1 MPILTGDIKLVASQV
16 MDDVPEGG
24 GAPTAT
30 VITDGTS
37 NAIFPDIS
45 ELDRAGGRVNL
56 RKLHVSVQTMDTDT
70 YMGSNIIVSEPP
82 ADPNVS
88 VTLFS
93 TRDTFDRR
101 DAASARVE
109 SYLTKGPMWGG
120 MLLENHIAGQ
130 RAVQILQG
138 VDAELP
144 RIGQTMVL
152 VQNEGATNERNQ
164 YIRTTE
170 VSAVKRKFEDSQGKM
185 VDMNVVTCSISD
197 ALRTDFQGSE
207 GNAKAAPAAGATRI
221 RDTTVAD
228 AGSYVGVVPLAA
240 AANLGTFSIRASSV
254 YTQLVPSAQTE
265 TPLVD
270 LKPNGEQVV
279 LSAAGGPMTIT
290 TSVALNT
297 SHTISVGQAIMPN
310 TLKLTTGSL
319 TLVDDG
325 GLLSAAGSAVG
336 AVDYANGLISIT
348 DPSVSYAGAKTIIY
362 TPAATPVRSLHTASW
377 AVTAE
382 SRSSTLVAIFD
393 PAPKPGSFAL
403 SYRAQGRW
411 YTLRDAGNGQL
422 RSAFG
427 SVGAGTLN
435 FNTGS
440 MMVTLAAL
448 PDAGTQVLATY
459 GLATADTAVYGTAI
473 AAQSVFTLANA
484 GVAPG
489 TVTLTWV
496 TGGVDKTAAD
506 NGQGLLTGDATGKV
520 DYLDGLITFKPLILP
535 SSGAQVSI
543 EYSWGPPIEESFQAP
558 ERFAPDGHI
567 EIVLAN
573 PNVLPRTVKVEWNTV
588 YDEKDLTI
596 EGQISTRWLSLT
608 YKPRVDPIVIVHD
621 NGAGGF
627 QTRPECAGVII
638 YAAGTLSFKPD
649 TVIALPKPN
658 WTKVVIGTQVF
669 DNAWFSGTLA
679 TEKTVFGGFIY
690 QTIGAI
696 MPTDM
701 SGYVKVTYRTS
712 AAGTTNTEVFSVNF
726 QIDLTQSSSEPIV
739 GGSCSF
745 TLGGTRFVDRQG
757 SLITNID
764 PATGSGLTSGSI
776 NYSTGMASLTVLP
789 VGAPNSGV
797 ITSMVTS
804 QSPMP
809 VTDVQFRTST
819 APIRPSSLAVQ
830 FVLADDDAQVSH
842 IVTSDAN
849 GRIESA
855 NVTGKVD
862 YETGIVSLAFGKWEL
877 AAGNETKSWYDASKI
892 IGGHI
897 FVASAVMA
905 DSIRYAAVAYSYLP
919 LDANILGIDPV
930 RLPSDGRVPIFRPG
944 GFAVVGNTQSITATV
959 TNGQTI
965 NCARVRLSRVRVVGF
980 DGNVINSGYSV
991 DLEAGMV
998 TFSAVA
1004 GYSQPVRIEHRV
1016 EDMAVVSDVQI
1027 SGELTFTRPLTH
1039 EYPIT
1044 SPPSS
1049 FVSSALI
1056 AGDLKARVSVLFD
1069 QATWNGTTWLDGVS
1083 GTAATGTFNDVL
1095 APIVVTNKGAVS
1107 ERWALVFTNTT
1118 SFNVIGEHVGVIAIG
1133 STNTDLSPNNP
1144 ATNTPYFK
1152 VPALGWGIGWAAGN
1166 MLRFN
1171 TVGAMTPVWVVRT
1184 IQQGPNTGIQ
1194 HSFTL
1199 LSRGDVDRP

>member
-1 MPILTGDIKLVASQV
+1 VINY
-16 MDDVPEGG
+16 
-24 GAPTAT
+24 AT
-30 VITDGTS
+30 
-37 NAIFPDIS
+37 
-45 ELDRAGGRVNL
+45 
-56 RKLHVSVQTMDTDT
+56 
-70 YMGSNIIVSEPP
+70 
-82 ADPNVS
+82 
-88 VTLFS
+88 
-93 TRDTFDRR
+93 
-101 DAASARVE
+101 
-109 SYLTKGPMWGG
+109 
-120 MLLENHIAGQ
+120 
-130 RAVQILQG
+130 
-138 VDAELP
+138 
-144 RIGQTMVL
+144 
-152 VQNEGATNERNQ
+152 
-164 YIRTTE
+164 
-170 VSAVKRKFEDSQGKM
+170 
-185 VDMNVVTCSISD
+185 
-197 ALRTDFQGSE
+197 
-207 GNAKAAPAAGATRI
+207 
-221 RDTTVAD
+221 
-228 AGSYVGVVPLAA
+228 
-240 AANLGTFSIRASSV
+240 
-254 YTQLVPSAQTE
+254 
-265 TPLVD
+265 
-270 LKPNGEQVV
+270 
-279 LSAAGGPMTIT
+279 
-290 TSVALNT
+290 
-297 SHTISVGQAIMPN
+297 
-310 TLKLTTGSL
+310 
-319 TLVDDG
+319 
-325 GLLSAAGSAVG
+325 
-336 AVDYANGLISIT
+336 
-348 DPSVSYAGAKTIIY
+348 
-362 TPAATPVRSLHTASW
+362 
-377 AVTAE
+377 
-382 SRSSTLVAIFD
+382 
-393 PAPKPGSFAL
+393 
-403 SYRAQGRW
+403 
-411 YTLRDAGNGQL
+411 
-422 RSAFG
+422 
-427 SVGAGTLN
+427 
-435 FNTGS
+435 
-440 MMVTLAAL
+440 
-448 PDAGTQVLATY
+448 
-459 GLATADTAVYGTAI
+459 
-473 AAQSVFTLANA
+473 
-484 GVAPG
+484 
-489 TVTLTWV
+489 
-496 TGGVDKTAAD
+496 
-506 NGQGLLTGDATGKV
+506 
-520 DYLDGLITFKPLILP
+520 
-535 SSGAQVSI
+535 
-543 EYSWGPPIEESFQAP
+543 
-558 ERFAPDGHI
+558 
-567 EIVLAN
+567 
-573 PNVLPRTVKVEWNTV
+573 
-588 YDEKDLTI
+588 
-596 EGQISTRWLSLT
+596 
-608 YKPRVDPIVIVHD
+608 
-621 NGAGGF
+621 
-627 QTRPECAGVII
+627 
-638 YAAGTLSFKPD
+638 GTLSFKPD

-658 WTKVVIGTQVF
+658 WTKVVIGTQVI
-669 DNAWFSGTLA
+669 DNAWYTGTLA

-712 AAGTTNTEVFSVNF
+712 AAGTTNTEVFPVKLAV
-726 QIDLTQSSSEPIV
+726 DLTQSSSEPIV

-789 VGAPNSGV
+789 VGAANSGV

-819 APIRPSSLAVQ
+819 APIRPSSLTVQ

-877 AAGNETKSWYDASKI
+877 AAGNETKPWYDVSKI
-892 IGGHI
+892 VGGHI

-980 DGNVINSGYSV
+980 DGNVINAGYSV
-991 DLEAGMV
+991 DLEAGLV
-998 TFSAVA
+998 TFTAVA

-1069 QATWNGTTWLDGVS
+1069 QATWNGTTWLDGIS